1 MLKGLATSK
10 LGIVNATKCYY
21 EVNKLEN
28 SNIRTLF
35 ASTGVKGNE
44 LSPTYYIDNLIYP
57 NSVNTAPLGTIEDW
71 LKMGKRAKCY
81 YCEVKIGVIN
91 TLKV

>member
-1 MLKGLATSK
+1 MDTTLGAKGLTTSK

-35 ASTGVKGNE
+35 AKYWS
-44 LSPTYYIDNLIYP
+44 
-57 NSVNTAPLGTIEDW
+57 
-71 LKMGKRAKCY
+71 KR
-81 YCEVKIGVIN
+81 E
-91 TLKV
+91 